1 MLPCMNSVKFHFH
14 GKAAHA
20 AGHPF
25 DGRSAL
31 DAVELMNV
39 SANYM
44 REHVKPDVRL
54 HYATIC
60 SCAPNVVPDEC
71 SVWYYIRAPKRKDV
85 DEVYSWLVDCAKG
98 AALMT
103 QTNLT
108 SSSSPDAVR
117 SCRTTC
123 LRKSCFRRTRI
134 PGAEVYARGLRI
146 CQENGGDVPGGSGK
160 RSPYHERRV
169 RR

>member
-1 MLPCMNSVKFHFH
+1 MGRMLHLHEFRKVPLPWQSSPC
-14 GKAAHA
+14 G
-20 AGHPF
+20 GHPF

-85 DEVYSWLVDCAKG
+85 DEVYSWLG
-98 AALMT
+98 
-103 QTNLT
+103 
-108 SSSSPDAVR
+108 R
-117 SCRTTC
+117 
-123 LRKSCFRRTRI
+123 LRKGSC
-134 PGAEVYARGLRI
+134 AHDADKV
-146 CQENGGDVPGGSGK
+146 
-160 RSPYHERRV
+160 
-169 RR
+169 